1 RTGKLSISGSPGEP
15 GRAGKENKMSYRLRT
30 RIVLLAIVLLGF
42 AGPALAR
49 GVGVAESSE
58 SAQTQQSGHMMDME
72 RSCPMMVDDVSV
84 DVADTANGVALTFT
98 TGSGDVGGLRSRV
111 RHLAEMYG
119 EHHGMG
125 AMQWHPMGGHG
136 QHLGMTGEE
145 RRHGGMHGEMHHG
158 SGKEM
163 SHGMMPAATAT
174 VEEVEDGARLL
185 LVPADASDLDSL
197 RQHVRMHC
205 EKMKAGNCPMMQPKS

>member
-1 RTGKLSISGSPGEP
+1 MI
-15 GRAGKENKMSYRLRT
+15 
-30 RIVLLAIVLLGF
+30 LAIVLLGF

-72 RSCPMMVDDVSV
+72 RSCPMMVEDVSV
-84 DVADTANGVALTFT
+84 EVADTANGVALTFT
-98 TGSGDVGGLRSRV
+98 TSSGEVSDLRSRV

-119 EHHGMG
+119 KHHEMG

-136 QHLGMTGEE
+136 QHQHGATGEE
-145 RRHGGMHGEMHHG
+145 RHGGMQGEMHHG

-163 SHGMMPAATAT
+163 SHGMMPAATAS
-174 VEEVEDGARLL
+174 VEEVEDGTRLL
-185 LVPADASDLDSL
+185 LVPADPSDFDSL
-197 RQHVRMHC
+197 RQHARMHC
-205 EKMKAGNCPMMQPKS
+205 EKMKAGNCPMMQPKGE